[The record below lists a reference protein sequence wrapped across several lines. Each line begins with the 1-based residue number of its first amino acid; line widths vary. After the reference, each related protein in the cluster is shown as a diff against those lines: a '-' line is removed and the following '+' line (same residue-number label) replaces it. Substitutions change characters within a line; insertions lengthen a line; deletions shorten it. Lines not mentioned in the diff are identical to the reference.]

1 MGWGQI
7 MEGLEARERCLDL
20 IKQRALAPACLCL
33 EDSLQAIEHSAA
45 RGEHAEVPP
54 RGRGKGFGF

>member
-1 MGWGQI
+1 